1 MMDVLRVGNVSY
13 VLNQTVHLMKQ
24 RRAFLRNIGLGAG
37 ALITTPVLAGQR
49 YTSTVD
55 PSLAS
60 SVKDAIQFI
69 SVKDVEIVK
78 LRFPNKTPVT
88 WNAIK
93 KSGGGYPSSSFLKI
107 TTNEGITGW
116 SGMKGVSS
124 TTLGYVKKIKG
135 LNLLNTEQVWHHMFF
150 HDRKP
155 VAKGQEIHAI
165 GSVDLCV
172 WDIVGKALGLP
183 VHKVL
188 GNFRE
193 KIPVYAAGGYYAE
206 GKTNADLVKEM
217 ESYVKE
223 GYKVVKMKVGYLK
236 AKEDAQRVRDVVN
249 AIGKDARVMVDANN
263 GYDTAY
269 EAIRFGKMVE
279 DLDLYWFEEP
289 VAPDDWRG
297 NAEVREELNIPI
309 VAGENEYTRWGA
321 RDLVENHSCDIVNI
335 DTIKGGG
342 LTEMRKIA
350 ALCSAYHIE
359 IAPHGYSH
367 MNVHA
372 VASLPNAKILETY
385 PAKARDFNPTL
396 EPFPMKDGM
405 IEAPSIVGLGMEP
418 DPALVKKYRV

>member
-1 MMDVLRVGNVSY
+1 MKRRRAFIKKVGLALSALTAAPALKGDGYLSSVDPRLRNSVMDVLQYVS
-13 VLNQTVHLMKQ
+13 
-24 RRAFLRNIGLGAG
+24 I
-37 ALITTPVLAGQR
+37 
-49 YTSTVD
+49 
-55 PSLAS
+55 
-60 SVKDAIQFI
+60 
-69 SVKDVEIVK
+69 KDVEIIK
-78 LRFPNKTPVT
+78 LRFPQKTPLT

-93 KSGGGYPSSSFLKI
+93 SSGGGYPSSTFLKI

-116 SGMKGVSS
+116 SGVKGVPS
-124 TTLGYVKKIKG
+124 TTIGFAKKIKG

-150 HDRKP
+150 HNRKP

-188 GNFRE
+188 GSFRE
-193 KIPVYAAGGYYAE
+193 KIPVYAAGGYYAK
-206 GKTNADLVKEM
+206 GKTNSDLVKEM

-223 GYKVVKMKVGYLK
+223 GYRVVKMKVGFLD
-236 AKEDAQRVRDVVN
+236 AKEDAKRVRDVVDALGN
-249 AIGKDARVMVDANN
+249 DARVMIDANN
-263 GYDTAY
+263 GYATAY

-297 NAEVREELNIPI
+297 NAEVRDELNIPI

-321 RDLVENHSCDIVNI
+321 RDLVENHSCDIINI

-350 ALCSAYHIE
+350 ALCSAFHIE
-359 IAPHGYSH
+359 IAPHGYAH

-372 VASLPNAKILETY
+372 LASIPNAKILETY
-385 PAKARDFNPTL
+385 PAKARDFNPTF
-396 EPFPMKDGM
+396 EPFPLKDGM
-405 IEAPSIVGLGMEP
+405 IDAPTTIGLGMDP
-418 DPALVKKYRV
+418 DPTLVKKYRV